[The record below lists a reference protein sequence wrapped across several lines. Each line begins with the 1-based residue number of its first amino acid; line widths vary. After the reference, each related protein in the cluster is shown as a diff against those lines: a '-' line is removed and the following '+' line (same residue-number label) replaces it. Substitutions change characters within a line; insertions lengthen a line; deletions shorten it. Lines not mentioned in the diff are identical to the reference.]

1 MDNITLLRSA
11 VNTLNTIDVHGKE
24 NLDKMLGCINVLE
37 HIAKGLESMKN
48 AETESEDECNG

>member
-11 VNTLNTIDVHGKE
+11 VNTLNTIDVRGKE

-37 HIAKGLESMKN
+37 HIVRNLENMKN

>member
-1 MDNITLLRSA
+1 MENITLLRSA
-11 VNTLNTIDVHGKE
+11 VNTLNTIDVRGKE

-37 HIAKGLESMKN
+37 HIARSLESMKI

>member
-11 VNTLNTIDVHGKE
+11 ANTLNTIDVHGKE

-37 HIAKGLESMKN
+37 HIARNLESMKI
-48 AETESEDECNG
+48 AETESEGDCNG